1 MDFILELLQNLAIGA
16 VMGTVVAIIIK
27 TKLYIKEKRKEELIK
42 KEK

>member
-16 VMGTVVAIIIK
+16 VMGAVVAIIIK